1 MICWVLTDKP
11 KLRTNTN
18 MTVNTVTYTSRRS
31 QIEDYFDRTA
41 VKAWEQLTSDAPVG
55 RIRTTVREGRD
66 KMRGTL
72 LSWLPEDLSGRRVLD
87 AGCGTGALAVE
98 AARRGA
104 DVVAIDLSPKLVEL
118 ARRRAPQSLP
128 TGGSLD
134 FRSGDML
141 DDNLGHFDH
150 VVAMDSIIHYET
162 GDAVAA
168 LSRLA
173 TRCSTSI
180 AFTFAP
186 RTPLLAS
193 LITIGRLFPRKDR
206 APWLEPMAKEK
217 LLQMMRED
225 PLLAG
230 WQHSQDQRISSG
242 FYKSQAME
250 WTKR

>member
-1 MICWVLTDKP
+1 
-11 KLRTNTN
+11 
-18 MTVNTVTYTSRRS
+18 MTLNSATYTDRRG

-55 RIRTTVREGRD
+55 RIRTTVRAGRD
-66 KMRGTL
+66 KMRATL
-72 LSWLPEDLSGRRVLD
+72 LSWLPEDLHGRRVLD

-118 ARRRAPQSLP
+118 ARQRAPQSFP
-128 TGGSLD
+128 NGGSLD

-141 DDNLGHFDH
+141 DDKLGHFDH

-162 GDAVAA
+162 KDAVTA

-173 TRCSTSI
+173 ARCSTSI

-186 RTPLLAS
+186 RTPLLAT
-193 LITIGRLFPRKDR
+193 LITVGRFFPRKDR

-217 LLQMMRED
+217 LLQLMGAD
-225 PLLAG
+225 AVLAG

-250 WTKR
+250 WKRL

>member
-1 MICWVLTDKP
+1 MTE
-11 KLRTNTN
+11 NTP
-18 MTVNTVTYTSRRS
+18 TYTSRRS

-41 VKAWEQLTSDAPVG
+41 VQAWEQLTSDAPVG
-55 RIRTTVREGRD
+55 RIRTTVRAGRT

-72 LSWLPEDLSGRRVLD
+72 LSWLPEDMRGQRVLD

-118 ARRRAPQSLP
+118 ARQRMPVSFAH
-128 TGGSLD
+128 GSLD

-141 DDNLGHFDH
+141 DAKLGDFDH
-150 VVAMDSIIHYET
+150 VVAMDSVIHYET
-162 GDAVAA
+162 KDAVAA

-173 TRCSTSI
+173 ERTSTSI

-186 RTPLLAS
+186 RTPMLALMIS
-193 LITIGRLFPRKDR
+193 IGRLLPRTNR

-217 LLQMMRED
+217 LLQLM
-225 PLLAG
+225 
-230 WQHSQDQRISSG
+230 SQDAVLKSWTHTRDERVSSG
-242 FYKSQAME
+242 FYKSQAMQ
-250 WTKR
+250 WTRA

>member
-1 MICWVLTDKP
+1 MDTA
-11 KLRTNTN
+11 
-18 MTVNTVTYTSRRS
+18 TYTSRRR

-41 VKAWEQLTSDAPVG
+41 VQAWEQLTSDAPVG
-55 RIRTTVREGRD
+55 RIRTTVRAGRN

-72 LSWLPEDLSGRRVLD
+72 LSWLPEDLRGRRVLD

-118 ARRRAPQSLP
+118 ARQRMPESFAHG
-128 TGGSLD
+128 TLD

-141 DDNLGHFDH
+141 DAQLGNFDH
-150 VVAMDSIIHYET
+150 VVAMDSVIHYET
-162 GDAVAA
+162 QDAVAA

-173 TRCSTSI
+173 ERTSTSI

-186 RTPLLAS
+186 RTPLLAVMIS
-193 LITIGRLFPRKDR
+193 IGRLLPRTNR

-217 LLQMMRED
+217 LLAMMARD
-225 PLLAG
+225 SVLKG
-230 WQHSQDQRISSG
+230 WQHSRDERVSSG

-250 WTKR
+250 WTRL

>member
-1 MICWVLTDKP
+1 META
-11 KLRTNTN
+11 
-18 MTVNTVTYTSRRS
+18 TYTSRRS

-41 VKAWEQLTSDAPVG
+41 VQAWEQLTSDAPVG
-55 RIRTTVREGRD
+55 RIRATVRAGRD

-72 LSWLPEDLSGRRVLD
+72 LSWLPDDLSGRRVLD

-118 ARRRAPQSLP
+118 ARKRAPQSLP
-128 TGGSLD
+128 NGGSLD

-141 DDNLGHFDH
+141 DVQLGSFDH
-150 VVAMDSIIHYET
+150 VIAMDSVIHYET
-162 GDAVAA
+162 KDAVSA

-173 TRCSTSI
+173 ERTSTSI

-186 RTPLLAS
+186 RTPLLAVMIS
-193 LITIGRLFPRKDR
+193 VGRLLPRTNR
-206 APWLEPMAKEK
+206 APWLEPMAKAK
-217 LLQMMRED
+217 LLQLMAQDEV
-225 PLLAG
+225 LEA
-230 WQHSQDQRISSG
+230 WQHSRDERISSG

-250 WTKR
+250 WTRL

>member
-1 MICWVLTDKP
+1 MTL
-11 KLRTNTN
+11 NTA
-18 MTVNTVTYTSRRS
+18 TYTSRRG

-41 VKAWEQLTSDAPVG
+41 VQAWEQLTSDAPVG
-55 RIRTTVREGRD
+55 RIRTTVRAGRN

-72 LSWLPEDLSGRRVLD
+72 LSWLPEDMRGRRVLD

-104 DVVAIDLSPKLVEL
+104 DVVAIDLSPKLIEL
-118 ARRRAPQSLP
+118 ARQRKPESFVH
-128 TGGSLD
+128 GSLD

-141 DDNLGHFDH
+141 DAMLGNFDH
-150 VVAMDSIIHYET
+150 VVAMDSVIHYET
-162 GDAVAA
+162 KDAVSA

-173 TRCSTSI
+173 ERTSTSI

-186 RTPLLAS
+186 RTPLLAAMIS
-193 LITIGRLFPRKDR
+193 VGRLLPRSNR

-217 LLQMMRED
+217 LLEMMAQD
-225 PLLAG
+225 VVLQG
-230 WQHSQDQRISSG
+230 WQHARNERVSSG

-250 WTKR
+250 WTRL

>member
-1 MICWVLTDKP
+1 MDSP
-11 KLRTNTN
+11 S
-18 MTVNTVTYTSRRS
+18 YTSRRS

-41 VKAWEQLTSDAPVG
+41 VQAWEQLTSDAPVG
-55 RIRTTVREGRD
+55 RIRTTVRAGRN

-72 LSWLPEDLSGRRVLD
+72 LSWLPEDMRGRRVLD

-118 ARRRAPQSLP
+118 ARQRMPESFAH
-128 TGGSLD
+128 GSLD

-141 DDNLGHFDH
+141 DAALGKFDH

-162 GDAVAA
+162 KDAVAA

-173 TRCSTSI
+173 ERTSASI

-186 RTPLLAS
+186 RTPLLAAMIS
-193 LITIGRLFPRKDR
+193 IGRLLPRTNR
-206 APWLEPMAKEK
+206 APWLEPMSKEK
-217 LLQMMRED
+217 LLALMAQD
-225 PLLAG
+225 AVLQT
-230 WQHSQDQRISSG
+230 WQHSRDERVSSG

-250 WTKR
+250 WTRL

>member
-1 MICWVLTDKP
+1 MKSTLKNSAVDTA
-11 KLRTNTN
+11 
-18 MTVNTVTYTSRRS
+18 TYTSRRS

-41 VKAWEQLTSDAPVG
+41 VQAWEQLTSDAPVG
-55 RIRTTVREGRD
+55 RIRTTVRAGRN

-72 LSWLPEDLSGRRVLD
+72 LSWLPEDLRGRRVLD

-104 DVVAIDLSPKLVEL
+104 DVVAIDLSPKLVDL
-118 ARRRAPQSLP
+118 ARQRMPESFAH
-128 TGGSLD
+128 GSLD

-141 DDNLGHFDH
+141 DVKLGAFDH
-150 VVAMDSIIHYET
+150 VVAMDSVIHYET
-162 GDAVAA
+162 KDAVAA

-173 TRCSTSI
+173 ERTSTSI

-186 RTPLLAS
+186 RTPLLAAM
-193 LITIGRLFPRKDR
+193 ITVGRLLPRKNR

-217 LLQMMRED
+217 LLAMMAD
-225 PLLAG
+225 DAVLKN
-230 WQHSQDQRISSG
+230 WQHSKDERVSSG

-250 WTKR
+250 WVRL

>member
-1 MICWVLTDKP
+1 MKATDVD
-11 KLRTNTN
+11 TA
-18 MTVNTVTYTSRRS
+18 TYTSRRS

-41 VKAWEQLTSDAPVG
+41 VQAWEQLTSDAPVG
-55 RIRTTVREGRD
+55 RIRTTVRAGRN

-72 LSWLPEDLSGRRVLD
+72 LSWLPEDLRGRRVLD

-104 DVVAIDLSPKLVEL
+104 DVVAIDLSPKLVDL
-118 ARRRAPQSLP
+118 ARQRMPVSFAH
-128 TGGSLD
+128 GSLD

-141 DDNLGHFDH
+141 DVKLGAFDH
-150 VVAMDSIIHYET
+150 VVAMDSVIHYET
-162 GDAVAA
+162 QDAVAA

-173 TRCSTSI
+173 ERTSTSI

-186 RTPLLAS
+186 RTPLLAVMIS
-193 LITIGRLFPRKDR
+193 VGRMLPRTNR

-217 LLQMMRED
+217 LLAMMAHD
-225 PLLAG
+225 SVLQK
-230 WQHSQDQRISSG
+230 WQHSRDERVSSG

-250 WTKR
+250 WIRL

>member
-1 MICWVLTDKP
+1 MDTA
-11 KLRTNTN
+11 
-18 MTVNTVTYTSRRS
+18 TYTSRRS

-41 VKAWEQLTSDAPVG
+41 VQAWEQLTSDAPVG
-55 RIRTTVREGRD
+55 RIRTTVRAGRN

-72 LSWLPEDLSGRRVLD
+72 LSWLPEDLRGRRVLD

-104 DVVAIDLSPKLVEL
+104 DVVAIDLSPKLVDL
-118 ARRRAPQSLP
+118 ARQRMPVSFAH
-128 TGGSLD
+128 GSLD

-141 DDNLGHFDH
+141 DVKLGTFDH
-150 VVAMDSIIHYET
+150 VVAMDSVIHYET
-162 GDAVAA
+162 QDAVAA

-173 TRCSTSI
+173 ERTSTSI

-186 RTPLLAS
+186 RTPLLAVMIS
-193 LITIGRLFPRKDR
+193 VGRMLPRTNR

-217 LLQMMRED
+217 LLAMMAHD
-225 PLLAG
+225 TVLQK
-230 WQHSQDQRISSG
+230 WQHSRDERISSG

-250 WTKR
+250 WIRL

>member
-1 MICWVLTDKP
+1 MKDSQ
-11 KLRTNTN
+11 
-18 MTVNTVTYTSRRS
+18 VNTQAYISRRS

-41 VKAWEQLTSDAPVG
+41 VQAWEQLTSDAPVG
-55 RIRTTVREGRD
+55 RIRATVRAGRD

-72 LSWLPEDLSGRRVLD
+72 LSWLPEDLRGRRVLD

-118 ARRRAPQSLP
+118 ARRRMPASFKH
-128 TGGSLD
+128 GSLD

-141 DDNLGHFDH
+141 DDKLGNFDH
-150 VVAMDSIIHYET
+150 VVAMDSVIHYET
-162 GDAVAA
+162 KDAVAA

-173 TRCSTSI
+173 ERTSTSI

-186 RTPLLAS
+186 RTPLLAVMIS
-193 LITIGRLFPRKDR
+193 IGRLLPRSNR

-217 LLQMMRED
+217 LLALMAQD
-225 PLLAG
+225 SVLQA
-230 WQHSQDQRISSG
+230 WQHSRDERVSSG

-250 WTKR
+250 WTKL

>member
-1 MICWVLTDKP
+1 MKATDVD
-11 KLRTNTN
+11 TA
-18 MTVNTVTYTSRRS
+18 TYTSRRS

-41 VKAWEQLTSDAPVG
+41 VQAWEQLTSDAPVG
-55 RIRTTVREGRD
+55 RIRTTVRAGRN

-72 LSWLPEDLSGRRVLD
+72 LSWLPEDLRGRRVLD

-104 DVVAIDLSPKLVEL
+104 DVVAIDLSPKLVDL
-118 ARRRAPQSLP
+118 ARQRMPVSFAH
-128 TGGSLD
+128 GSLD

-141 DDNLGHFDH
+141 DVKLGTFDH
-150 VVAMDSIIHYET
+150 VVAMDSVIHYET
-162 GDAVAA
+162 QDAVAA

-173 TRCSTSI
+173 ERTSTSI

-186 RTPLLAS
+186 RTPLLAVMIS
-193 LITIGRLFPRKDR
+193 VGRMLPRTNR

-217 LLQMMRED
+217 LLAMMAHD
-225 PLLAG
+225 SVLQK
-230 WQHSQDQRISSG
+230 WQHSRDERVSSG

-250 WTKR
+250 WIRL

>member
-1 MICWVLTDKP
+1 MDSP
-11 KLRTNTN
+11 
-18 MTVNTVTYTSRRS
+18 TYTSRRS

-41 VKAWEQLTSDAPVG
+41 VQAWEQLTSDAPVG
-55 RIRTTVREGRD
+55 RIRTTVRAGRN

-72 LSWLPEDLSGRRVLD
+72 LSWLPEDLRGRRVLD

-104 DVVAIDLSPKLVEL
+104 DVVAIDLSPKLVDL
-118 ARRRAPQSLP
+118 ARQRMPESLAH
-128 TGGSLD
+128 GSLD

-141 DDNLGHFDH
+141 DAALGKFDH

-162 GDAVAA
+162 KDAVDA

-173 TRCSTSI
+173 ARTSTSI

-186 RTPLLAS
+186 RTPMLAAMIS
-193 LITIGRLFPRKDR
+193 IGRLLPRTNR

-217 LLQMMRED
+217 LLALMAQD
-225 PLLAG
+225 AVLQT
-230 WQHSQDQRISSG
+230 WQHSRDERVSSG

-250 WTKR
+250 WTRL

>member
-1 MICWVLTDKP
+1 MDSG
-11 KLRTNTN
+11 
-18 MTVNTVTYTSRRS
+18 TYTSRRS

-41 VKAWEQLTSDAPVG
+41 VQAWEQLTSDAPVG
-55 RIRTTVREGRD
+55 RIRTTVRAGRT

-72 LSWLPEDLSGRRVLD
+72 LSWLPEDLRGRRVLD

-104 DVVAIDLSPKLVEL
+104 DVVAIDLSPNLVEL
-118 ARRRAPQSLP
+118 ARQRMPESFVH
-128 TGGSLD
+128 GSLD

-141 DDNLGHFDH
+141 DEKLGNFDH
-150 VVAMDSIIHYET
+150 VVAMDSVIHYET
-162 GDAVAA
+162 KDAVNA

-173 TRCSTSI
+173 ERTSTSI

-186 RTPLLAS
+186 RTPLLAVMIS
-193 LITIGRLFPRKDR
+193 VGRLLPRSNR

-217 LLQMMRED
+217 LLQLMAAD
-225 PLLAG
+225 STLAK
-230 WQHSQDQRISSG
+230 WKHTRDERVSSG

-250 WTKR
+250 WTRL

>member
-1 MICWVLTDKP
+1 MKDRNVETGS
-11 KLRTNTN
+11 
-18 MTVNTVTYTSRRS
+18 YTSRRS

-41 VKAWEQLTSDAPVG
+41 VQAWEQLTSDAPVG
-55 RIRTTVREGRD
+55 RIRTTVRAGRN

-72 LSWLPEDLSGRRVLD
+72 LSWLPEDMRGRRVLD

-104 DVVAIDLSPKLVEL
+104 DVVAIDLSPKLVDL
-118 ARRRAPQSLP
+118 ARQRMPDSFAH
-128 TGGSLD
+128 GSLD

-141 DDNLGHFDH
+141 DVKLGAFDH
-150 VVAMDSIIHYET
+150 VVAMDSVIHYET
-162 GDAVAA
+162 QDAVAA

-173 TRCSTSI
+173 ERTSTSI

-186 RTPLLAS
+186 RTPLLAVMIS
-193 LITIGRLFPRKDR
+193 IGRMLPRTNR

-217 LLQMMRED
+217 LLAMMASD
-225 PLLAG
+225 TVLKG
-230 WQHSQDQRISSG
+230 WHHSRDERVSSG

-250 WTKR
+250 WIRL

>member
-1 MICWVLTDKP
+1 MKDRSVDTA
-11 KLRTNTN
+11 
-18 MTVNTVTYTSRRS
+18 TYTSRRS

-41 VKAWEQLTSDAPVG
+41 VQAWEQLTSDAPVG
-55 RIRTTVREGRD
+55 RIRTTVRAGRN

-72 LSWLPEDLSGRRVLD
+72 LSWLPEDMRGRRVLD

-104 DVVAIDLSPKLVEL
+104 DVVAIDLSPKLVDL
-118 ARRRAPQSLP
+118 ARRRMPESFVH
-128 TGGSLD
+128 GSLE

-141 DDNLGHFDH
+141 DPELGIFDH

-162 GDAVAA
+162 KDAVAA

-173 TRCSTSI
+173 ERTSTSI

-186 RTPLLAS
+186 RTPLLAAMIS
-193 LITIGRLFPRKDR
+193 IGRLLPRTNR

-217 LLQMMRED
+217 LLALMAHDTVLQK
-225 PLLAG
+225 
-230 WQHSQDQRISSG
+230 WQHSRDERVSSG

-250 WTKR
+250 WIRL

>member
-1 MICWVLTDKP
+1 MDSP
-11 KLRTNTN
+11 S
-18 MTVNTVTYTSRRS
+18 YTSRRS

-41 VKAWEQLTSDAPVG
+41 VQAWEQLTSDAPVG
-55 RIRTTVREGRD
+55 RIRTTVRAGRN

-72 LSWLPEDLSGRRVLD
+72 LSWLPEDMRGRRVLD

-104 DVVAIDLSPKLVEL
+104 DVVAIDLSPKLVDL
-118 ARRRAPQSLP
+118 ARQRMPESFAH
-128 TGGSLD
+128 GSLD

-141 DDNLGHFDH
+141 DAALGKFDH

-162 GDAVAA
+162 KDAVAA

-173 TRCSTSI
+173 ERTSASI

-186 RTPLLAS
+186 RTPLLAAMIS
-193 LITIGRLFPRKDR
+193 IGRLLPRTNR
-206 APWLEPMAKEK
+206 APWLEPMSKEK
-217 LLQMMRED
+217 LLALMAQD
-225 PLLAG
+225 AVLQT
-230 WQHSQDQRISSG
+230 WQHSRDERVSSG

-250 WTKR
+250 WTRL

>member
-1 MICWVLTDKP
+1 
-11 KLRTNTN
+11 
-18 MTVNTVTYTSRRS
+18 MTVNSTTYTSRRG

-41 VKAWEQLTSDAPVG
+41 VQAWEQLTSDAPVG
-55 RIRTTVREGRD
+55 RIRTTVRAGRD

-72 LSWLPEDLSGRRVLD
+72 LSWLPADLTGRRVLD
-87 AGCGTGALAVE
+87 AGCGTGALAIE

-118 ARRRAPQSLP
+118 ARQRIPKSL
-128 TGGSLD
+128 TTGSLD

-141 DDNLGHFDH
+141 DPKLGSFDH
-150 VVAMDSIIHYET
+150 VVAMDSVIHYQIV
-162 GDAVAA
+162 DAVSA

-173 TRCSTSI
+173 ERTSTSI

-186 RTPLLAS
+186 RTPLLAAM
-193 LITIGRLFPRKDR
+193 IAVGRLLPRSNR

-217 LLQMMRED
+217 LLHLMSQD
-225 PLLAG
+225 ATFQT
-230 WQHSQDQRISSG
+230 WQHTRDERVSSG

-250 WTKR
+250 WKKP